1 MDTKDLFAPMDPMRQ
16 EDGTSFVS
24 ITNPDG
30 DPSQVKM
37 KSRTERPREDD
48 SKIKILLLQRL
59 GEV

>member
-30 DPSQVKM
+30 DSSQVNM
-37 KSRTERPREDD
+37 KGGTERPRKDN
-48 SKIKILLLQRL
+48 SQIKILFL
-59 GEV
+59 